1 MGHAHRASAIA
12 CWTCTADGCAGAQLD
27 LWREHARKTL
37 PVLMR
42 ATGMLVCGEDLGFLA
57 PCVHPLMKEL
67 GLIGEPAANTIAE
80 LLLAASLRAL
90 PDGHSSRLTMALH
103 SSGSKTLCLLDLAC

>member
-1 MGHAHRASAIA
+1 MG
-12 CWTCTADGCAGAQLD
+12 CGAQLD

-42 ATGMLVCGEDLGFLA
+42 ATNMLVCGEDLGFLA

-67 GLIGEPAANTIAE
+67 GLIGRP
-80 LLLAASLRAL
+80 SC
-90 PDGHSSRLTMALH
+90 PSSPRP
-103 SSGSKTLCLLDLAC
+103 